1 MCPIFLLQ
9 NSLHPSG
16 HTVQCA
22 HSSADVHFYLWLTV
36 RLFSCR
42 WYYYYKTKTIYSN
55 VPFRSLEERV
65 NGQAAQSLTAQAEV
79 TSQVATLAESTTSF
93 DEKIAA
99 FMRNIRG
106 DFRCT
111 REELVGVMEERV
123 QLALEVSRA
132 WWREVVEKQHG
143 ENSNIWEQI
152 SDLARFGHLIILS
165 IVIPSFFGY
174 ILLLRNYSFYKSQN
188 WKTLASLLKYAF

>member
-79 TSQVATLAESTTSF
+79 TSQVATLAESTTTF

-123 QLALEVSRA
+123 QLALDIRPRQVWPSYHIVYRNSFFF
-132 WWREVVEKQHG
+132 WLHFVVKKLFFLQKPKL
-143 ENSNIWEQI
+143 ENSGFSPKICVLVCLTM
-152 SDLARFGHLIILS
+152 S
-165 IVIPSFFGY
+165 V
-174 ILLLRNYSFYKSQN
+174 
-188 WKTLASLLKYAF
+188 